1 MKSPHLPALSCLA
14 LGLLCSPLAASAE
27 NRAARAQIIR
37 PTQAGAAAGAYSVE
51 IPVVARVQG
60 TAFFRTAIDISNN
73 TNGDIIARYQYS
85 YTCVFSGCS
94 PQGAFERTVL
104 QSITLNGL
112 DTFHQDD
119 IVSYLNSLNL
129 LRPGAL
135 EGSIGTLLVTFEN
148 LPSVC
153 GWEASAQGRIY
164 NRIAETDPSRG
175 TVGFAFNASLFAESA
190 GSSLVATMRDTKA
203 SPTIAGMLRTNLGIR
218 STDIDGTGRNV
229 TVNLEFYD
237 AASGQRVG
245 NRISLPNLEP
255 GELRQVSDVWT
266 TAQIPAS
273 VTSAIAFADVD
284 NPSATTPTI
293 EGYVTIIDGQSTQDA
308 AFFEMRCADPVGFG
322 CYRTSAAIPPPC
334 GPS

>member
-1 MKSPHLPALSCLA
+1 MKSPRLPVMSCLT
-14 LGLLCSPLAASAE
+14 LGLLCSPLAALAE
-27 NRAARAQIIR
+27 NRPARAQVIR
-37 PTQAGAAAGAYSVE
+37 PTQAAAAAGAYSVE

-60 TAFFRTAIDISNN
+60 TAFFRTAIDITNN
-73 TNGDIIARYQYS
+73 TPGDIIARYQYS
-85 YTCVFSGCS
+85 YTCVSTLCN
-94 PQGAFERTVL
+94 PQGRFDRTVL
-104 QSITLNGL
+104 QSITLNGS
-112 DTFHQDD
+112 DNFHQDD

-129 LRPGAL
+129 LDPGAF

-148 LPSVC
+148 LPSIC
-153 GWEASAQGRIY
+153 GWEASATGRIY
-164 NRIAETDPSRG
+164 NRVAEGDPSRG
-175 TVGFAFNASLFAESA
+175 TVGFAFNGSLFAESA

-203 SPTIAGMLRTNLGIR
+203 SPTVAGMLRTNLGIR

-237 AASGQRVG
+237 AASGLRVG
-245 NRISLPNLEP
+245 NRISLPNIAP
-255 GELRQVSDVWT
+255 GELRQVSDVWA

-284 NPSATTPTI
+284 NPAATTPTI

-308 AFFEMRCADPVGFG
+308 AFFEMRCADPVDFG
-322 CYRTSAAIPPPC
+322 CYRRVANPPPC